1 MLKLT
6 ASGEKKKPDGVYPL
20 MPDPDSEPGAGPPP
34 VRVLDV
40 SSTLGGAY
48 CSRLLSATGASVTR
62 VEPPGGHWLRR
73 WSASG
78 ATIPAGESGALFQWL
93 AGGQR
98 SVTVDPDRPDDVDE
112 VLAWAG
118 AVDAVVWT
126 PGGPLTAPG
135 IVDLDRRGDGAPGVV
150 VTAVTPFGLTGPWS
164 DRAATEFTL
173 QALSGGPALR
183 GSRAWPPMSA
193 GGQHGEW
200 MIGVFAAVATM
211 VGLRRL
217 ALTGE
222 GGVLDVSSLESVLM
236 TQLFNPIT
244 AETMAGGRRPVR
256 PRATV
261 ADVAPTKD
269 GFVGF
274 AVVNRLQ
281 HWHDFC
287 AMIGQPEWAADASLD
302 PFPNRSERSDEL
314 NKVIHDWTT
323 ARTTAEIVELGNLM
337 RIPTT
342 DIGNGRSIPRMD
354 QFAAG
359 GFYGV
364 NPGGGFLQPES
375 PWRFTPPLPGIGA
388 SRAAPAPGPP
398 ITTAG
403 RPPAPPR
410 RSKPDPSA
418 LTRPFEGLRVAD
430 FTSFWAGPF
439 LTHTLAMFGADV
451 IHVES
456 TVRPDG
462 SRLMGYHSP
471 DEPKWWEWSPYFQAT
486 NTNKR
491 AITLDMRR
499 EEGRALAHRL
509 VAACD
514 VIVENYSPR
523 VLDSW
528 GLDWDGVHALNPRAI
543 MVRMPAFGLT
553 GPWRDRTGFAM
564 TMEQVSGMAWISGFP
579 EHEPGALF
587 GPCDPG
593 AGLHTAIGLMAALAA
608 RGADGEGV
616 LVEAPMVA
624 GGLNVAAEQ
633 VIEYSAYGAL
643 LYRSGNRGP
652 AAAPQNCYL
661 SGDVDDAGEHKR
673 WVAVAVADDRQ
684 WSALVDVL
692 GRPAWAVR
700 EDLGTSAGRH
710 RHHDEIDAELAAW
723 CRPRDAAEIV
733 ARLASAGVPVA
744 PVVEPHEQLE
754 FQQLAARRFFETVGH
769 PVSGPAVHVTY
780 PFRLPGHDGPLHR
793 HPAPTLGQH
802 NTEVLRE
809 VLGLTDAEIAALRA
823 AGITGEDLAS

>member
-1 MLKLT
+1 M
-6 ASGEKKKPDGVYPL
+6 SD
-20 MPDPDSEPGAGPPP
+20 PDPGLGPDPPP
-34 VRVLDV
+34 LRVLDV

-48 CSRLLSATGASVTR
+48 CSRLLSASGAAVTR
-62 VEPPGGHWLRR
+62 VEPPGGHRLRR

-93 AGGQR
+93 AGGQD
-98 SVTVDPDRPDDVDE
+98 SVTVDLARPDE
-112 VLAWAG
+112 VAALLAWAG

-126 PGGPLTAPG
+126 PGGPHPAPG
-135 IVDLDRRGDGAPGVV
+135 IVDLDQLRAAAPGVV
-150 VTAVTPFGLTGPWS
+150 VTAVTPFGLTGPWA

-211 VGLRRL
+211 IGLRRL

-222 GGVLDVSSLESVLM
+222 GGVLDVSSLEAVLM

-244 AETMAGGRRPVR
+244 METMTGGRRPVR
-256 PRATV
+256 PKATV
-261 ADVAPTKD
+261 ADVVPTKD
-269 GFVGF
+269 GYVGF
-274 AVVNRLQ
+274 AVVNRLP

-287 AMIGQPEWAADASLD
+287 AMIEHPDWAADASLD
-302 PFPNRSERSDEL
+302 PPADRSERSDEL
-314 NKVIHDWTT
+314 NPAIREWTT
-323 ARTTAEIVELGNLM
+323 ARTTAEIVELGHLL

-342 DIGNGRSIPRMD
+342 DIGTGRSIPQMD
-354 QFAAG
+354 QFATG
-359 GFYGV
+359 GFYGT

-375 PWRFTPPLPGIGA
+375 PWRFTPPLPGVGG
-388 SRAAPAPGPP
+388 SRAAPVIGPP
-398 ITTAG
+398 ILSADRG
-403 RPPAPPR
+403 PAAPR
-410 RSKPDPSA
+410 RRPARDRSA
-418 LTRPFEGLRVAD
+418 LTLPFDGVRVAD

-462 SRLMGYHSP
+462 ARLMGYHAP
-471 DEPKWWEWSPYFQAT
+471 PEPKWWEWSPYFQAT

-528 GLDWDGVHALNPRAI
+528 GLDWDGVHALNPAAI

-593 AGLHTAIGLMAALAA
+593 AGLHTAIGLMAALEA
-608 RGADGEGV
+608 RRADGQGR

-643 LYRSGNRGP
+643 LHRAGNRGP

-661 SGDVDDAGEHKR
+661 TDDVDDAGEHRR

-692 GRPAWAVR
+692 GRPAWAAR
-700 EDLGTSAGRH
+700 DELATSEGRH
-710 RHHDEIDAELAAW
+710 RHHDEIDGGLAAW
-723 CRPRDAAEIV
+723 CRRRGAAEIV
-733 ARLASAGVPVA
+733 ESLASAGVPVA

-754 FQQLAARRFFETVGH
+754 FQQLAARGFFEPVDH
-769 PVSGPAVHVTY
+769 PISGPAVHVTY

-793 HPAPTLGQH
+793 RPAPTLGQH
-802 NTEVLRE
+802 NAEVLNE
-809 VLGLTDAEIAALRA
+809 VLGLTAAEIAALRA
-823 AGITGEDLAS
+823 TGVTGEDLVR